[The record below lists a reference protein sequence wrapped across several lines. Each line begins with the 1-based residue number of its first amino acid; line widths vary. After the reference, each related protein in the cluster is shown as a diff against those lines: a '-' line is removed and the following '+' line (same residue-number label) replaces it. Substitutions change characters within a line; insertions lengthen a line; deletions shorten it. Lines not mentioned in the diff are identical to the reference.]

1 MIVSVDNGC
10 KDEVIHFRR
19 ISGRANYNDSIDK
32 SASKF
37 KKPSVKLAM
46 RERRRRMESMAKDV
60 IACCFDN
67 NLFKEDPIQYLKGNR
82 ELANDIS
89 DFLDGVKENIE
100 NHMDVNFVHL
110 DNEAVPLET
119 NPTNENNE
127 RNGEEVNESSDGADR
142 YMAAITILSD
152 TTKRGYARILGDL
165 KTQFK
170 LELLPTCYQLT
181 KKRPL
186 MCNINIELLP

>member
-1 MIVSVDNGC
+1 M
-10 KDEVIHFRR
+10 
-19 ISGRANYNDSIDK
+19 ANK
-32 SASKF
+32 
-37 KKPSVKLAM
+37 
-46 RERRRRMESMAKDV
+46 
-60 IACCFDN
+60 
-67 NLFKEDPIQYLKGNR
+67 
-82 ELANDIS
+82 IS

-110 DNEAVPLET
+110 DNEALSLET
-119 NPTNENNE
+119 NHTNENND

-181 KKRPL
+181 KKDH
-186 MCNINIELLP
+186 